1 MNNYIL
7 IAARVAAGYHQQQ
20 VRKYTGAPYIVH
32 PARVAA
38 RLTRHPLGTEEGVCA
53 AWLHDVLEDCETRP
67 RDIRLSFPDEPI
79 LSEDINYFLGKKTD
93 ERHFGERVADLI
105 LELTN
110 PSKQHPELPR
120 AERKK
125 MDRDHLLTASVQAKL
140 IKLIDRTDNLLEIGN
155 APADFVQVYGEE
167 SKLLFEV
174 LSGTDVGLEQEYIA
188 ALHAALRKVGRP

>member
-20 VRKYTGAPYIVH
+20 ARKYTGAPYIVH

-53 AWLHDVLEDCETRP
+53 AWLHDVLEDCPQASP
-67 RDIRLSFPDEPI
+67 RDIRLSFHTD
-79 LSEDINYFLGKKTD
+79 YFLGKKTGD
-93 ERHFGERVADLI
+93 ECHFGERVADLV

-140 IKLIDRTDNLLEIGN
+140 IKLIDRTDNLLEMGD